1 MRRPFAASCAMEAIV
16 ADILTGAALF
26 ILAVT
31 ALGLFKVLRAEFAIE
46 RMMAVQLLGT
56 GSAAAVLL
64 LGAASESGAM
74 SDVALLLMLFAA
86 FSCAAFTLGEASPAA
101 SETERGED
109 GA

>member
-1 MRRPFAASCAMEAIV
+1 M

-31 ALGLFKVLRAEFAIE
+31 ALGLFRVLRAEFAVE

-56 GSAAAVLL
+56 GGAAALLL
-64 LGAASESGAM
+64 LGAASGTGAM
-74 SDVALLLMLFAA
+74 TDVALLLMLFAA
-86 FSCAAFTLGEASPAA
+86 FSCAAFALGQASPSVEGA
-101 SETERGED
+101 ERRED

>member
-1 MRRPFAASCAMEAIV
+1 M

-56 GSAAAVLL
+56 GGAAAVLL
-64 LGAASESGAM
+64 LGAASGSGAM
-74 SDVALLLMLFAA
+74 TDVALLLTLFAA
-86 FSCAAFTLGEASPAA
+86 FSCTAFTLGQPGPDAGG
-101 SETERGED
+101 TGRRED